1 MHISWCYGCAA
12 QQKCGGH
19 LAFWRERPG
28 STSAMTV
35 QRGEIEG
42 RLLAGVGP
50 GGAIG
55 LIAGRDASFSK
66 PQKLW
71 ETEKWPSPKNLMI
84 ARSISPST

>member
-1 MHISWCYGCAA
+1 
-12 QQKCGGH
+12 
-19 LAFWRERPG
+19 
-28 STSAMTV
+28 MTV

-55 LIAGRDASFSK
+55 LIVGRDASFSK